1 MRTVPKLGIVFSPE
15 TSGLLELFAGVEKES
30 RSGLRAPQDG
40 LQLALMD
47 VLVGTAGHIDHGKT
61 ALVKTLTG
69 IDTDRLAEEKR
80 RGITIDL
87 GFAHLQLGRY
97 RVGFV
102 DVPGHERFVKNMLAG
117 IGGIRLVFLVVA
129 ADESVMPQ
137 TVEHFHICRLLG
149 IRRGI
154 VVLTKKNNV
163 EADLL
168 EMVQGEVAELVA
180 GSFLEDAPMVAVDS
194 LSGDG
199 IDALRE
205 TLAEVL
211 NGLGSAECDSLAR
224 VFRLPVDRVFTLKG
238 FGTIVTGTPA
248 SGTLAQDSRI
258 CLYPTHKLAKV
269 RSIQIFGERG
279 ARAKAGQRTALNLVG
294 VNKEELSR
302 GVIVSIPEALQP
314 SHILDAAV
322 TLLDEA
328 KALKSR
334 TPVRFHHGSAE
345 LIGRVYLLQEGQL
358 DPGATGLVQIRLDR
372 PAVACPLDRF
382 ILRRYSPSA
391 TIAGGLVLDNQPAK
405 HRRAELPE
413 LIPRLE
419 AIVQASDQSRRAA
432 ENLVVEYVVQQQQGS
447 GITANGLVARTGLLT
462 RHLLSILEAN
472 PNIVVLPLDPPV
484 ALWEPHLRD
493 LERRLEAF
501 LRAHH
506 RKHPLA
512 GGISKQEI
520 KNRFFRRSR
529 QQQLDFVL
537 KRLRH
542 AERVE
547 VAGSLVR
554 IYGKSVQLSP
564 EQEAIRRRILS
575 LFEPHDL
582 RAPRLQEIF
591 GDLSPDPTKAKAVFY
606 YLLEEGE
613 LVRVSGDL
621 VLSSCQI
628 DSLCQRLGQA
638 FPQGQSFSIAE
649 FKDLFAVTRKYAI
662 PLLEFLDRNQI
673 TRRQGDRRI
682 IL

>member
-1 MRTVPKLGIVFSPE
+1 MVYNWHF
-15 TSGLLELFAGVEKES
+15 
-30 RSGLRAPQDG
+30 
-40 LQLALMD
+40 MD

-61 ALVKTLTG
+61 MLVKALTG

-87 GFAHLQLGRY
+87 GFAHLQLDQY

-117 IGGIRLVFLVVA
+117 IGGIRLVLLVIA

-154 VVLTKKNNV
+154 VVLTKKNQV
-163 EADLL
+163 EAELL
-168 EMVQGEVAELVA
+168 EVVQDEVGELVA
-180 GSFLEDAPMVAVDS
+180 GSFLEDAPVVAVDS
-194 LSGDG
+194 LTGKG
-199 IDALRE
+199 ISSLRKTLRE
-205 TLAEVL
+205 SL
-211 NGLGSAECDSLAR
+211 NGLESAGRNSRTR

-248 SGTLAQDSRI
+248 AGTLSQDSPV
-258 CLYPTHKLAKV
+258 CLYPTQEPAKV
-269 RSIQIFGERG
+269 RSIQIFGERA
-279 ARAKAGQRTALNLVG
+279 ARAEAGQRTALNLVG

-302 GVIVSIPEALQP
+302 GVTVSVPEALQA

-322 TLLDEA
+322 TLLDET
-328 KALKSR
+328 KALRNR
-334 TPVRFHHGSAE
+334 TPIRFHHGSAE
-345 LIGRVYLLQEGQL
+345 LIGRLYLLGEGQL
-358 DPGATGLVQIRLDR
+358 APGATGMVQLRLDR
-372 PAVACPLDRF
+372 PAVVCPLDRF

-391 TIAGGLVLDNQPAK
+391 TIAGGVVLDNQPVK
-405 HRRAELPE
+405 HRRAELPV

-419 AIVQASDQSRRAA
+419 AILQASNQSRSTA
-432 ENLVVEYVVQQQQGS
+432 ENLVVEHVVQQQQET
-447 GITANGLVARTGLLT
+447 GITVNGLVARTGLLA

-472 PNIVVLPLDPPV
+472 RNIVVLPLEPPV
-484 ALWEPHLRD
+484 ALWEPDLQD

-501 LRAHH
+501 LSAHH

-520 KNRFFRRSR
+520 KNRFLRRSR
-529 QQQLDFVL
+529 QKQLDFVL
-537 KRLRH
+537 ERLQQ

-547 VAGSLVR
+547 VVGSLVR
-554 IYGKSVQLSP
+554 IFGKSVQLGP
-564 EQEAIRRRILS
+564 EQEETRRRILA
-575 LFEPHDL
+575 LFRPHDL
-582 RAPRLQEIF
+582 KAPALEDIF
-591 GDLSPDPTKAKAVFY
+591 GNLSRDTTQAKAVFY
-606 YLLEEGE
+606 YLLESGQ

-621 VLSSCQI
+621 VLSSGQI
-628 DSLCQRLGQA
+628 DSLRQRLGQA
-638 FPQGQSFSIAE
+638 FPPGQSFSIAE

-662 PLLEFLDRNQI
+662 PLLEFLDRQRI